1 MANLENN
8 NVSSIS
14 NNEIRLYP
22 NPASSDVILQTETP
36 LNSAILTVKN
46 YLGQTVIEMINLNGQ
61 TVVLNRDN
69 LVSGLYFIYLTE
81 ENKTIAVDKLII
93 TDI

>member
-46 YLGQTVIEMINLNGQ
+46 YLGQTVIEMINLK
-61 TVVLNRDN
+61 
-69 LVSGLYFIYLTE
+69 LTFSCIE
-81 ENKTIAVDKLII
+81 ESLIF
-93 TDI
+93 TNQ